1 MMDWPIGVAL
11 LLGLIFCG
19 VPIAFAMAGVGLVG
33 VASIIGWTPT
43 LSLIGQTYFDGGRS
57 YTLSVVPLFL
67 LMGNLV
73 VQSGVAAE
81 LFKAANAWLGHRKG
95 GLAMATIVACG
106 GFSSV
111 CGSSLATTATMARI
125 ALPEMRRFGYSDRLA
140 SSSIASGGT
149 LGILIPPSVILVIYG
164 ILTQQNIG
172 MLFLAGLLPGLVG
185 IVFYIFAVRLSLVMY
200 KEELAIQP
208 KLPLIERFRALKGV
222 FWALALFVFVLGGI
236 YVGAFT
242 ATEAAGMGA
251 GGAFLLTAAR
261 GRLTLRD
268 TLATLFDTA
277 KTTAVMFFI
286 LFGALFFL
294 NYVNFSGLTTD
305 LREWINLLGVGPYQV
320 IFSIVIIYLILGCL
334 LESLSMVTLTVPIFF
349 PIVVGLGFDPIWF
362 GIFVVIATELSYI
375 TPPIGM
381 NIFVMRSVAPEV
393 PIERIYAGV
402 VPFVAVDIVRLALL
416 IFVPGLALIIPQSM

>member
-1 MMDWPIGVAL
+1 MEWPIGVAL
-11 LLGLIFCG
+11 LLVLIFAG
-19 VPIAFAMAGVGLVG
+19 VPIAFAMAAIGFVG
-33 VASIIGWTPT
+33 VASIIGINPALT
-43 LSLIGQTYFDGGRS
+43 LVGQVYFDSGRS

-73 VQSGVAAE
+73 VQSGVAGD
-81 LFKAANAWLGHRKG
+81 LYTAANAWLRHRKG

-125 ALPEMRRFGYSDRLA
+125 SLPAMRRYGYSDRLA
-140 SSSIASGGT
+140 ASSIAAGGT

-172 MLFLAGLLPGLVG
+172 ALFLAGILPGIVG
-185 IVFYIFAVRLSLVMY
+185 VLGYIIAVRLSLVVH
-200 KEELAIQP
+200 KERLETQP
-208 KLPLIERFRALKGV
+208 KLPLVERLLALKGV
-222 FWALALFVFVLGGI
+222 GWALFLFVFVLGGI
-236 YVGAFT
+236 YVGIFT

-251 GGAFLLTAAR
+251 GGALLLTLVR

-286 LFGALFFL
+286 LFGALYFL
-294 NYVNFSGLTTD
+294 NYVNFSGLTGD
-305 LREWINLLGVGPYQV
+305 LRSWIGALGAGPYAV
-320 IFSIVIIYLILGCL
+320 IAMIIVIYLVLGCL
-334 LESLSMVTLTVPIFF
+334 LESLSMVTLTVPILF

-362 GIFVVIATELSYI
+362 GIFVIIATELSFI

-381 NIFVMRSVAPEV
+381 NVFVMRSVAPEI
-393 PIERIYAGV
+393 PIEKIFAGII
-402 VPFVAVDIVRLALL
+402 PFVAMDVVRLVLL
-416 IFVPGLALIIPQSM
+416 IAVPSLALIIPNSM